1 MKHFVNNCVD
11 PDDPCGH
18 LIFQIIDGLDN
29 VDGLSTEEIDDLLL
43 AKEKFW
49 IETLV
54 TQHAG
59 MNGTHDWNRTRCC
72 EIQKSESTS
81 GT

>member
-49 IETLV
+49 IGTLV

-59 MNGTHDWNRTRCC
+59 MNGTHDWNRTRRC